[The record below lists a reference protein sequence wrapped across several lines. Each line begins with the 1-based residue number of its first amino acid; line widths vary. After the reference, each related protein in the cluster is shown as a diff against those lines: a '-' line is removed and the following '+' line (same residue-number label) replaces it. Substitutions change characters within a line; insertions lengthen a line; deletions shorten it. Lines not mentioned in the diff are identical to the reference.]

1 MKNIVVKDNFLTN
14 LDKDEIE
21 KLLTSNYF
29 PWFLSE
35 VRHRTST
42 LQAIT
47 DLKNSGFK
55 NEKLILE
62 STQFCH
68 VL

>member
-29 PWFLSE
+29 WYF
-35 VRHRTST
+35 VRGKT
-42 LQAIT
+42 
-47 DLKNSGFK
+47 
-55 NEKLILE
+55 
-62 STQFCH
+62 
-68 VL
+68 

>member
-29 PWFLSE
+29 WFLSE

-47 DLKNSGFK
+47 DLKNSGFLK
-55 NEKLILE
+55 IHN
-62 STQFCH
+62 
-68 VL
+68 